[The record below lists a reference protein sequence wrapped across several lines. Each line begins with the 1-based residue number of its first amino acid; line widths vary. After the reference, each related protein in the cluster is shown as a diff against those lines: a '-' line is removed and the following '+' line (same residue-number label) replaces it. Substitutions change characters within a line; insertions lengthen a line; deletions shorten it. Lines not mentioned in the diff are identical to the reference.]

1 MPQKRTTPLEA
12 PSIEKHHCTVDVR
25 LEKLNMVPFFQGLD
39 REALQQVN
47 KKFSASHFAA
57 DQPIYYEGEKA
68 TLLRVVVYGA
78 VKLIR
83 RTEDGKE
90 ILVDM
95 LKPGEYFG
103 SLNELGDDSYSET
116 AIAQSD
122 VCVLAIGNREF
133 RSVLETNPS
142 VAISVLDITTEKL
155 NSAREQ
161 IHHLTSLSVEK
172 RIAHILL
179 NLCEKFGEKKSVG
192 MLLQLP
198 LSRKDLA
205 DMAGTSTE
213 TASRIMS
220 RFQQERMI
228 TSGRQWVAINNADA
242 LAEVISGI

>member
-1 MPQKRTTPLEA
+1 M
-12 PSIEKHHCTVDVR
+12 
-25 LEKLNMVPFFQGLD
+25 EKLGMVPFFQSIDGKL
-39 REALQQVN
+39 LKQIN
-47 KKFSASHFAA
+47 GKFSASHFVAG
-57 DQPIYYEGEKA
+57 QSIYYEGEKA

-83 RTEDGKE
+83 HTDDGKE

-103 SLNELGDDSYSET
+103 SLNMLGENTYSET

-122 VCVLAIGNREF
+122 ACIMSIGNREF
-133 RSVLETNPS
+133 RAVMNSNPT
-142 VAISVLDITTEKL
+142 VAVAVLDVTAEKL
-155 NSAREQ
+155 NTAREQ

-179 NLCEKFGEKKSVG
+179 KLSDKFGEEKEVG
-192 MLLQLP
+192 LLLQLP
-198 LSRKDLA
+198 LSRKELA

-220 RFQQERMI
+220 RFNQDGMI
-228 TSGRQWVAINNADA
+228 TSGRQWVAINDADA
-242 LAEVISGI
+242 LSAVISDK

>member
-1 MPQKRTTPLEA
+1 MTSKRTTPLNT
-12 PSIEKHHCTVDVR
+12 PSIEKHHCTLDVR
-25 LEKLNMVPFFQGLD
+25 MEKLGMVPFFQSLD
-39 REALQQVN
+39 SESLQQVN
-47 KKFSASHFAA
+47 GKFSASHFASG
-57 DQPIYYEGEKA
+57 QSIYYEGEKA

-83 RTEDGKE
+83 QTDDGKE

-103 SLNELGDDSYSET
+103 SLNALGEDTYSET

-122 VCVLAIGNREF
+122 ACIMSIGNREF
-133 RSVLETNPS
+133 RAVMNSNPT
-142 VAISVLDITTEKL
+142 VAVAVLDVTAEKL
-155 NSAREQ
+155 NTAREQ

-179 NLCEKFGEKKSVG
+179 KLSDKFGEEKEVG
-192 MLLQLP
+192 LLLQLP

-220 RFQQERMI
+220 RFQQDGII
-228 TSGRQWVAINNADA
+228 TSGRQWVAVQNPDA
-242 LAEVISGI
+242 LSDVISNG